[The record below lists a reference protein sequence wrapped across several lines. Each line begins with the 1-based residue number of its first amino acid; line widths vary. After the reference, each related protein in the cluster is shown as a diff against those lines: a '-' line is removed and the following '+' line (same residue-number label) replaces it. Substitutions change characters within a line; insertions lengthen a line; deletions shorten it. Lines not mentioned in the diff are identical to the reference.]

1 MALHNKGTL
10 LPRYSIM
17 TGDDPGP
24 DDGNGNVSR
33 RGILGLLSAGAALG
47 VGSVYGLTQTTGTA
61 EASSHVDFEGGTI
74 TLEEDEE
81 LDSITLEGTA
91 SAEYDISGIDDQAAS
106 AVMYVNAGTAE
117 GLAGVNGDESFS
129 YDTVDPMSDAFS
141 EDVSISIP
149 LTDEV
154 ADPAPG
160 EELTTEFFVTVGFSV
175 DNQNDQEVIEA
186 GLSSTYANLTV
197 RRREAQTSDGGGTE
211 SGEAANQES
220 NTIEAST
227 SGSFHFVEA
236 DDG

>member
-1 MALHNKGTL
+1 
-10 LPRYSIM
+10 M
-17 TGDDPGP
+17 TGDDPWP
-24 DDGNGNVSR
+24 DDGDANVSR

-61 EASSHVDFEGGTI
+61 EASSHIDFEGGTV

-81 LDSITLEGTA
+81 LDSVTLEGSA
-91 SAEYDISGIDDQAAS
+91 SAEYDVSGLDDQAAS
-106 AVMYVNAGTAE
+106 AVMYVNAGTTE
-117 GLAGVNGDESFS
+117 GIAGVSGNESFS
-129 YDTVDPMSDAFS
+129 YDNVDPVSDAFS

-160 EELTTEFFVTVGFSV
+160 EELTTEFHVTVGFSV
-175 DNQNDQEVIEA
+175 NNENDREIIEA
-186 GLSSTYANLTV
+186 GLSSVTANLTV
-197 RRREAQTSDGGGTE
+197 RRREAQASESGGTE
-211 SGEAANQES
+211 GGEVANQES

-236 DDG
+236 DDE